1 MLDRVTPT
9 PAVFFLCHLG
19 VPRLDRQGWSLT
31 IDGLVEGPRTIQF
44 DELIRYPNIEL
55 ASVHECCGSPFA
67 PFEPTRRVSNVI
79 WGGGRLADI
88 LADCWLRT
96 GARYIWSYGADFGE
110 FGSAVVDAYVK
121 DLPLSRVGADVL
133 IAYEM
138 NSGSLL
144 PEHGFPARLV
154 APRILR
160 NPVCESPARSQF
172 GRPSIIASST
182 NTAAT
187 PIVTLPSPPER
198 QRTQAADT
206 GGARWPIED

>member
-1 MLDRVTPT
+1 VSSRRAAARSTGLVVDDRRPRRT
-9 PAVFFLCHLG
+9 PAH
-19 VPRLDRQGWSLT
+19 DS
-31 IDGLVEGPRTIQF
+31 
-44 DELIRYPNIEL
+44 IRRAHPL
-55 ASVHECCGSPFA
+55 SKHRVGHECCGSPFA